1 MIKFFTVLSGIF
13 FLATGLWAGLF
24 ALVILFFP
32 RQDPM
37 PLSTQD
43 WLMVMFLAVMI
54 LWMIGVS
61 IGLFVRKNWARVG
74 VLIISCFA
82 LMVGLSMASVLI
94 FCHMSHMQSGLPSQ
108 GVLSWLFLI
117 AIPLFF
123 LVFFNAQPVKALF
136 IRKSGNTDVTKN

>member
-13 FLATGLWAGLF
+13 FLTAGLWAGLF
-24 ALVILFFP
+24 TVGGLIFHGA
-32 RQDPM
+32 RERE
-37 PLSTQD
+37 PLPFSAQE
-43 WLMVMFLAVMI
+43 WLMLIVLVVTTLGMI
-54 LWMIGVS
+54 AVS

-74 VLIISCFA
+74 VLIISCFV
-82 LMVGLSMASVLI
+82 LIYDLSIDSVLI

-108 GVLSWLFLI
+108 GALNGVLLI

-136 IRKSGNTDVTKN
+136 IRKSGDASS